1 MHFDLFTT
9 DPALQPL
16 ASDCKVP
23 TVEPLSASSWV
34 AASVAQKAI
43 RRGDVDLAT
52 RAALALLDTD
62 AAKLW
67 RRLAGIAFEDI
78 GLADLECV
86 RLVMAATA
94 GKGFRQQ
101 YGGEHRVAGLVVAR
115 MCVAKKCR
123 SADDLFIAVSHHH
136 ELEEV
141 RTDLAREDLSQ
152 HLRHLRERRS
162 LLGLA
167 VTALNSSGV
176 RWNGRIEGKAADAAA
191 TFAAM
196 LDAGIDDEIVALAEQ
211 GFRRTREALPVLLPL
226 LTLAMPAGELPS
238 QDDEFPPVV
247 IGRNS
252 VPTYCYDAFSWEGNP
267 MLNAERVK
275 HETTGYEPWTEAD
288 ITKFRAHWKEGTP
301 QRTAVEILL
310 FTGLRRSDAVRIGRQ
325 HIQGDRIEIKARK
338 TGTELS
344 IPIHPEF
351 RAVLDTINHEHL
363 VFIVT
368 AYGAARSEKAFTNWI
383 IEAARDAGLPAH
395 RSPHGLRKA
404 ACRRLAEAGC
414 SASEIMSITGH
425 RNLAEV
431 ETYVRDA
438 NKKKLA
444 DSAISKAYGAS

>member
-1 MHFDLFTT
+1 MVRHKRPKYIHSYQDRHGKERVYFNR
-9 DPALQPL
+9 PGIPKIALPGPIYSE
-16 ASDCKVP
+16 AFWIAYHK
-23 TVEPLSASSWV
+23 
-34 AASVAQKAI
+34 
-43 RRGDVDLAT
+43 
-52 RAALALLDTD
+52 ALA
-62 AAKLW
+62 
-67 RRLAGIAFEDI
+67 
-78 GLADLECV
+78 
-86 RLVMAATA
+86 
-94 GKGFRQQ
+94 
-101 YGGEHRVAGLVVAR
+101 GEPEKPSVGASKTVAGTMNALIAEYYNSSAFTSKAETTRSTYKNQLEAFRKEHGDGPVREIKTKHIDAILGD
-115 MCVAKKCR
+115 VAKKSTAQAHKLKKR
-123 SADDLFIAVSHHH
+123 LTTLF
-136 ELEEV
+136 
-141 RTDLAREDLSQ
+141 R
-152 HLRHLRERRS
+152 
-162 LLGLA
+162 LA
-167 VTALNSSGV
+167 VKWEY
-176 RWNGRIEGKAADAAA
+176 R
-191 TFAAM
+191 
-196 LDAGIDDEIVALAEQ
+196 DD
-211 GFRRTREALPVLLPL
+211 
-226 LTLAMPAGELPS
+226 
-238 QDDEFPPVV
+238 
-247 IGRNS
+247 
-252 VPTYCYDAFSWEGNP
+252 NP

-301 QRTAVEILL
+301 QRTAVDILL

-338 TGTELS
+338 TGAELS

-383 IEAARDAGLPAH
+383 IEAARVAGLPAH